1 MRILFLT
8 QLLPYPPDSGPKI
21 RMYYMLRYLAE
32 QHQVTL
38 VALVRGNE
46 REEDVEHLR
55 GSCEAVYTVRL
66 PRSTWRNGWFLIRSL
81 LSGQPFTIVR
91 DWVEEEDQLLDRLLS
106 TGNYDAFHADQLYT
120 AQYGLS
126 RSSLNAVRTVVD
138 KHNAYFAMV
147 QRLAD
152 VERNPLKR
160 RLLDREA
167 RLLADYEAE
176 VCRSYDHVL
185 TVTEH
190 DREVLGKLIGEPN
203 KMLAVPICVDTE
215 LLQPVERVRKAHEL
229 TMVGSMF
236 YPPNVDGVCWF
247 IREVYPLVQAE
258 CPEVKLNVIGARP
271 APAIRQL
278 AANHPTIRVTGYV
291 DDLTPYLQHT
301 AAMIVPL
308 RSGSGMRVKIVDALA
323 RGVPVVSTT
332 VGAEGLDVIPDEHLL
347 IVDRPADFAEAVLRL
362 LRDPDVGEHLA
373 RAGRRLAETR
383 YDWRHVYT
391 ALDEIYASRSNVPT
405 P

>member
-32 QHQVTL
+32 RHEVTL
-38 VALVRGNE
+38 VALVRGTE
-46 REEDVEHLR
+46 HEEDIEHLR
-55 GSCEAVYTVRL
+55 GLCEAVHTVHL
-66 PRSTWRNGWFLIRSL
+66 PRSALRNGYFLARSL
-81 LSGQPFTIVR
+81 LSDRPFTIVR
-91 DWVEEEDQLLDRLLS
+91 DRVPAEDRLLNRLLS
-106 TGNYDAFHADQLYT
+106 TGHYDAFHADQLYT

-126 RSSLNAVRTVVD
+126 RPSLNGIKTVVD

-160 RLLDREA
+160 WLLDREA
-167 RLLADYEAE
+167 RLLADYEAR

-190 DREVLGKLIGEPN
+190 DREVLGKLSGQPE
-203 KMLAVPICVDTE
+203 KMRALPICVDTE
-215 LLQPVERVRKAHEL
+215 TLQPVERLHDTHEL

-247 IREVYPLVQAE
+247 IREVYPHVRAE
-258 CPEVKLNVIGARP
+258 YPEVRLNVIGARP
-271 APAIRQL
+271 APVVRQL
-278 AANHPTIRVTGYV
+278 AAGNPSIRVTGYV
-291 DDLTPYLQHT
+291 DDLTPYLQQT
-301 AAMIVPL
+301 TAMIVPL

-332 VGAEGLDVIPDEHLL
+332 VGAEGLDVIPGQHLL
-347 IVDRPADFAEAVLRL
+347 VADEPADFAGAALRL
-362 LRDPDVGEHLA
+362 LREPDLGARLT
-373 RAGRRLAETR
+373 RAGRRLAETQ
-383 YDWRHVYT
+383 YDWRRAYT
-391 ALDEIYASRSNVPT
+391 ALDEIYRSKS
-405 P
+405 

>member
-21 RMYYMLRYLAE
+21 RMYYVLRYLAE
-32 QHQVTL
+32 RHEVTL

-46 REEDVEHLR
+46 REEDVAHLR
-55 GSCEAVYTVRL
+55 GLCQTVHTVHL
-66 PRSTWRNGWFLIRSL
+66 SRSALRNGYFLARSL
-81 LSGQPFTIVR
+81 LAGQPFTIVR
-91 DWVEEEDQLLDRLLS
+91 DRVPEEDRLLDRLLV

-126 RSSLNAVRTVVD
+126 RLSLNGVKTVVD

-160 RLLDREA
+160 RLLTREA
-167 RLLADYEAE
+167 HLLADYEAT

-185 TVTEH
+185 TVTDH
-190 DREVLGKLIGEPN
+190 DREVLGKLSGQPD
-203 KMLAVPICVDTE
+203 KMLTVPICVDTE
-215 LLQPVERVRKAHEL
+215 VLQPVERVHGAYEL

-247 IREVYPLVQAE
+247 IREVYPVVQAAY
-258 CPEVKLNVIGARP
+258 PEVKLNVIGARP

-278 AANHPTIRVTGYV
+278 AAKNSTIHVAGYV
-291 DDLTPYLQHT
+291 DDLTPYLRRT

-332 VGAEGLDVIPDEHLL
+332 VGAEGLDVIPGRHLL
-347 IVDRPADFAEAVLRL
+347 VADRPAGFAEALLRL
-362 LRDPDVGEHLA
+362 LRDPDWGQRLA
-373 RAGRRLAETR
+373 RAGRHLAETR
-383 YDWRHVYT
+383 YHWRRIYT
-391 ALDEIYASRSNVPT
+391 ALDEIYRRKT
-405 P
+405 

>member
-1 MRILFLT
+1 VRILFLT

-21 RMYYMLRYLAE
+21 RMYYVLRYLAE
-32 QHQVTL
+32 WHEVTL
-38 VALVRGNE
+38 VALVRDNE
-46 REEDVEHLR
+46 REEDVAHLR
-55 GSCEAVYTVRL
+55 SLCEAVHTVRL
-66 PRSTWRNGWFLIRSL
+66 PRSALRNGYFLARSL
-81 LSGQPFTIVR
+81 LAGQPFTIVR
-91 DWVEEEDQLLDRLLS
+91 DRVPEEDRLLDQLLS
-106 TGNYDAFHADQLYT
+106 TEKYDAFHADQLYT

-126 RSSLNAVRTVVD
+126 RPSLNGVKTVVD

-160 RLLDREA
+160 WLLAREA
-167 RLLADYEAE
+167 RLLADYEAG
-176 VCRSYDHVL
+176 VCRAYDHVL

-190 DREVLGKLIGEPN
+190 DREVLGKLSGQPD
-203 KMLAVPICVDTE
+203 KMLAIPICVDTE
-215 LLQPVERVRKAHEL
+215 ILRPVERVHDAHEL

-278 AANHPTIRVTGYV
+278 AANNSTVRVTGYV
-291 DDLTPYLQHT
+291 DDLTPYLQRT

-332 VGAEGLDVIPDEHLL
+332 VGAEGLDVIPGRHLL
-347 IVDRPADFAEAVLRL
+347 VADRPAGFAEAVLRL
-362 LRDPDVGEHLA
+362 LRDPDLGRRLA
-373 RAGRRLAETR
+373 TAGRRLAETR
-383 YDWRHVYT
+383 YHWRRVYA
-391 ALDEIYASRSNVPT
+391 ALDEIYRRKT
-405 P
+405 